1 MKRLLGDTRGAVM
14 AEGVIVLPFFVILLA
29 SIIYFHRAYATKI
42 SVNSKA
48 RSCAWSYAIDGCRKS
63 SLPEGCPIG
72 EIGGSRTLA
81 KVFDVGIEDGSNDDI
96 LRETSAFGDAL
107 QGVNTVGLTLI
118 GLDEGIVAKPG
129 ESVAIPSILGGGSRS
144 ISGNYSVMCNE
155 RKKKPSDIA
164 VDAYC
169 SISNRLPGC
178 PRDD

>member
-63 SLPEGCPIG
+63 SLPDGCPIG
-72 EIGGSRTLA
+72 EIGGSKTLE
-81 KVFDVGIEDGSNDDI
+81 KVFDVGIEDGSNEDV

-107 QGVNTVGLTLI
+107 SGVNTVGLTLI
-118 GLDEGIVAKPG
+118 GLDEGIVATPG
-129 ESVAIPSILGGGSRS
+129 QPVTIPSILGGGSRK
-144 ISGNYSVMCNE
+144 IAGNYSVMCNE
-155 RKKKPSDIA
+155 REKTPASIA
-164 VDAYC
+164 KGAYC
-169 SISNRLPGC
+169 SISDKLPGC
-178 PRDD
+178 PTND